1 MNVAVSM
8 RRSHYDVIVIGS
20 GAGGGVAAAVLAEAG
35 KSVLL
40 LERGRDLSF
49 EAVGRDHLRNQ
60 RMPVYGHNAGPDIEG
75 NPRTLEPDSFP
86 IPVGE
91 AFGPHRLVRPHEP
104 GYQNNAACVGSGT
117 RVYAGQA
124 WRFMPQDFRMASEY
138 GVPEGSSLANW
149 PIDYQDLEPF
159 YEKVEWEIGICGDH
173 RTMTHLPD
181 YNKPYPMPALPLPH
195 KSSVHER
202 GLESLGWHALRVPRL
217 INSVPYNG
225 RPACINCQQCV
236 GFACPA
242 DAKNGSH
249 NTTVPRA
256 LRSGNCTLRTEFM
269 AERLQCSDGGRVS
282 GVSVLNGAGE
292 RQSFS
297 ADVIVLSCGAVETA
311 RLLLNSATPQE
322 PTGIGNGGDQVGRNL
337 QGHYYPGAFGLFPEV
352 MYDGLGPGCS
362 IATCQFNHGNDGII
376 GGGFL
381 GDEDIVTPITLW
393 KRFYPP
399 EAPRWGIEA
408 KRFMRDNFRRIND
421 VTGPVQEIPSPD
433 ARVSINPR
441 LRDRYGIPVAHLSG
455 SSHPETVRT
464 AQFMGKRA
472 KEWLLASG
480 ATQVWGRPMPRYLSG
495 GQHQAGTCRMGDD
508 PATSVVDRW
517 CRVHSQDNLFIADGS
532 PHVTNGGFN
541 PVETIMAL
549 AWRTAENIVR
559 TW

>member
-1 MNVAVSM
+1 MKVAVST
-8 RRSHYDVIVIGS
+8 RHSDYDAIVIGS

-60 RMPVYGHNAGPDIEG
+60 RMAVYGHNAGPDIDG
-75 NPRTLEPDSFP
+75 NPRTLQADSFP

-91 AFGPHRLVRPHEP
+91 ALGDLRLLRPHEP

-138 GVPEGSSLANW
+138 GVPEGSSLADW
-149 PIDYQDLEPF
+149 PIGYEDLLPY

-173 RTMTHLPD
+173 RTMTHLPTYD
-181 YNKPYPMPALPLPH
+181 KPYPMPALPLPH
-195 KSSVHER
+195 KSGVHKR
-202 GLESLGWHALRVPRL
+202 GLEQLGWQWLRVPRL
-217 INSVPYNG
+217 INSMPYND
-225 RPACINCQQCV
+225 RPGCINCQQCV

-256 LRSGNCTLRTEFM
+256 LRSGNCTLRAEVM
-269 AERLQCSDGGRVS
+269 AERLACSAGGRVI
-282 GVSVLNGAGE
+282 GVTIIDAAGQ
-292 RQSFS
+292 RQTLT
-297 ADVIVLSCGAVETA
+297 ADVVVLSCGAVETA

-322 PTGIGNGGDQVGRNL
+322 PSGIGNGGDQVGRNL
-337 QGHYYPGAFGLFPEV
+337 QGHYYPGAAGLFPDV
-352 MYDGLGPGCS
+352 MFDGVGPGCS

-381 GDEDIVTPITLW
+381 GDEDIVTPVTMW

-399 EAPRWGIEA
+399 DAPRWGIEA
-408 KRFMRDNFRRIND
+408 KRFMRDNYRRIND
-421 VTGPVQEIPSPD
+421 VTGPVQEIPSPQ
-433 ARVSINPR
+433 ARVSVNPKIK
-441 LRDRYGIPVAHLSG
+441 DKYGIPVVHLSG
-455 SSHPETVRT
+455 ATHPETVRT
-464 AQFMGKRA
+464 ARFMHERA
-472 KEWLLASG
+472 KEWLRASG
-480 ATQVWGRPMPRYLSG
+480 AIKVWGRPPPRYLSG
-495 GQHQAGTCRMGDD
+495 GQHQAGSCRMGED
-508 PATSVVDRW
+508 PAISVVDPF
-517 CRVHSQDNLFIADGS
+517 CRVHSHDNLFIADGS

-549 AWRTAENIVR
+549 AWRTAENIVAK
-559 TW
+559 W

>member
-1 MNVAVSM
+1 MKVTVST
-8 RRSHYDVIVIGS
+8 RHSDYDAIVIGS

-49 EAVGRDHLRNQ
+49 ETVGRDHLRNQ
-60 RMPVYGHNAGPDIEG
+60 RMAVYGHNAGPDIDG
-75 NPRTLEPDSFP
+75 NPRTLEAGSFP

-91 AFGPHRLVRPHEP
+91 ALGDLRLLRPHEP

-138 GVPEGSSLANW
+138 GVPEGSSLADW
-149 PIDYQDLEPF
+149 PIGYEDLLPW

-173 RTMTHLPD
+173 RTMTHLPAYD
-181 YNKPYPMPALPLPH
+181 KPYPMPALPLPH
-195 KSSVHER
+195 KSGIHKR
-202 GLESLGWHALRVPRL
+202 GLEQLGWQWLRVPRL
-217 INSVPYNG
+217 INSVPYND
-225 RPACINCQQCV
+225 RPGCINCQQCV

-256 LRSGNCTLRTEFM
+256 LRSGNCTLRTEVM
-269 AERLQCSDGGRVS
+269 AERLACSAGGRVT
-282 GVSVLNGAGE
+282 GVTIIDANGQ
-292 RQSFS
+292 RQTLT
-297 ADVIVLSCGAVETA
+297 ADVVVLSCGAVETA

-337 QGHYYPGAFGLFPEV
+337 QGHYYPGAAGLFPDV
-352 MYDGLGPGCS
+352 MFDGVGPGCS
-362 IATCQFNHGNDGII
+362 IATCQFNHGNDDII

-381 GDEDIVTPITLW
+381 GDEDIVTPVTMW

-399 EAPRWGIEA
+399 DAPRWGIEA
-408 KRFMRDNFRRIND
+408 KRFMRDNYRRIND
-421 VTGPVQEIPSPD
+421 VTGPVQEIPSPA
-433 ARVSINPR
+433 ARVNVNPQVK
-441 LRDRYGIPVAHLSG
+441 DKYGIPVAHLSG
-455 SSHPETVRT
+455 ATHPETVRT
-464 AQFMGKRA
+464 ARFMHERA
-472 KEWLLASG
+472 KEWLRASG
-480 ATQVWGRPMPRYLSG
+480 AIKVWGQPPPRYLSG
-495 GQHQAGTCRMGDD
+495 GQHQAGSCRMGED
-508 PATSVVDRW
+508 PAISVVDPF
-517 CRVHSQDNLFIADGS
+517 CRVHSHDNLFLADGS

-549 AWRTAENIVR
+549 AWRTADNIVAK
-559 TW
+559 W

>member
-1 MNVAVSM
+1 MSD
-8 RRSHYDVIVIGS
+8 YDAIVVGS

-40 LERGRDLSF
+40 LERGRSLSF

-60 RMPVYGHNAGPDIEG
+60 RMPVYGHNAGPDLDG
-75 NPRTLEPDSFP
+75 NPRTLEADSFP
-86 IPVGE
+86 IPVGVALGE
-91 AFGPHRLVRPHEP
+91 HRLLRPHEP

-138 GVPEGSSLANW
+138 GVPEGSSLADW
-149 PIDYQDLEPF
+149 PITYEDMAPY

-173 RTMTHLPD
+173 QTMTHLPAYD
-181 YNKPYPMPALPLPH
+181 KPYPMPALPLPH
-195 KSSVHER
+195 KSSVHKR
-202 GLESLGWHALRVPRL
+202 GLESLGWQTLRVPRL
-217 INSVPYNG
+217 INSAPYNG
-225 RPACINCQQCV
+225 RPGCVNCQQCV

-256 LRSGNCTLRTEFM
+256 LRSGNCSLQTEVM
-269 AERLQCSDGGRVS
+269 VEKLACSAGGRVT
-282 GVSVLNGAGE
+282 GVTVINAAGT
-292 RQSFS
+292 RQTHR
-297 ADVIVLSCGAVETA
+297 ADVVALSCGAVETA
-311 RLLLNSATPQE
+311 RLLLNSATQQE

-337 QGHYYPGAFGLFPEV
+337 QGHYYPGAAGLFPDV
-352 MYDGLGPGCS
+352 MFDGVGPGCS
-362 IATCQFNHGNDGII
+362 IATCEFNHGNDGII

-381 GDEDIVTPITLW
+381 GDEDIVTPVTMW
-393 KRFYPP
+393 KRFLPP
-399 EAPRWGIEA
+399 DAPRWGIEA
-408 KRFMRDNFRRIND
+408 KHYMRDNYRRIND
-421 VTGPVQEIPSPD
+421 VTGPVQEIPSPE
-433 ARVSINPR
+433 ARVTVSAQVK
-441 LRDRYGIPVAHLSG
+441 DKYGIPVAHLSG
-455 SSHPETVRT
+455 KSHPETVRT
-464 AQFMGKRA
+464 ARFLHERA

-480 ATQVWGRPMPRYLSG
+480 ATRVWGRPPPRYLSG

-508 PATSVVDRW
+508 PAISVVDAF
-517 CRVHSQDNLFIADGS
+517 CRVHSQDNLYIADGS

-559 TW
+559 RW

>member
-1 MNVAVSM
+1 MSE
-8 RRSHYDVIVIGS
+8 YDAIVVGA
-20 GAGGGVAAAVLAEAG
+20 GAGGGVAAAVLTAAG

-40 LERGRDLSF
+40 LERGRALSF
-49 EAVGRDHLRNQ
+49 AAVGRDHLRNQ
-60 RMPVYGHNAGPDIEG
+60 RMPVYGHNAGPDIDG
-75 NPRTLEPDSFP
+75 NPRTIDASSLPRL
-86 IPVGE
+86 VGE
-91 AFGPHRLVRPHEP
+91 ALGDKRLLKPHQP

-138 GVPEGSSLANW
+138 GVPAGSSLADW
-149 PIDYQDLEPF
+149 PLSYEDLAPY

-173 RTMTHLPD
+173 RGMTHLPA
-181 YNKPYPMPALPLPH
+181 YKKPYPMPALPLPYKSTVH
-195 KSSVHER
+195 KS
-202 GLESLGWHALRVPRL
+202 GLQRLGWQALRVPRL
-217 INSVPYNG
+217 INSQPYNG
-225 RPACINCQQCV
+225 RQACINCQHCV

-256 LRSGNCTLRTEFM
+256 LSSGNCTLLTEVMVEKLAVSAGGAVTGVTFIDAEQKRRTI
-269 AERLQCSDGGRVS
+269 R
-282 GVSVLNGAGE
+282 
-292 RQSFS
+292 

-311 RLLLNSATPQE
+311 RLLLNSATAQE
-322 PTGIGNGGDQVGRNL
+322 PAGIGNGGDQVGRNL
-337 QGHYYPGAFGLFPEV
+337 QGHYYPSAVGLFPET
-352 MYDGLGPGCS
+352 MFDGMGPGCS

-399 EAPRWGIEA
+399 DAPRWGSAA
-408 KRFMRDNFRRIND
+408 KRFMRENYRRIND

-433 ARVSINPR
+433 ARVSINPQV
-441 LRDRYGIPVAHLSG
+441 RDRYGIPVAHLSG
-455 SSHPETVRT
+455 ATHPETVRT
-464 AQFMGKRA
+464 ARFMHQRA
-472 KEWLLASG
+472 REWLRASG
-480 ATQVWGRPMPRYLSG
+480 AIQVWGMPPPRYLSG
-495 GQHQAGTCRMGDD
+495 GQHQAGTCRMGED
-508 PATSVVDRW
+508 PTTSVVDPF
-517 CRVHSQDNLFIADGS
+517 CRVHSQERLFIADGS

-549 AWRTAENIVR
+549 AWRTAETIVK